1 MAFLNLSALV
11 KEQEE
16 WEKEKALNTPKES
29 EAPVILNESKAP
41 KSSDLIPEIM
51 RISWEILRK
60 ASQNLNDL
68 RVKKSASILF
78 DRVIMAIILNG
89 VAGYF
94 DRGKLP
100 KEEGD
105 LKRYCEAAIIREDVK
120 FSALFDETKASVSDL
135 MRRYNMGDYSEL
147 TDDKRVEI
155 FYRTYLYSLIT
166 PLMRMIEDFLDQ
178 KFPDGIEVDYKL
190 LRPDLYVKYDKSSPS
205 KIAFTSMDDTL
216 IEGKDENDKQTFLFL
231 KTLKSLA
238 REIVRNVGIVD
249 EIKGASNAFHKA
261 MEIGL
266 GIRHSD
272 SEWSTWER
280 YFSGDMA
287 RGLYFCENKSLE
299 GIINNLIALP
309 KRKVREAVDAY
320 KYQVLNSEICMR
332 GALLLQEKY
341 TFNTAPDYGS
351 GVHLEGYRQMIEEQ
365 PKGYVDAMHELLCR
379 LFFEGEERYAIEA
392 TDSLGSSKRT
402 KDLIGEYHHTTTT
415 FKLVLDRSSGGY
427 NSPAEYIFNVEV
439 TFHVAEF
446 I

>member
-1 MAFLNLSALV
+1 MAFLKLSALV

-41 KSSDLIPEIM
+41 KTSDLIPEIM

-216 IEGKDENDKQTFLFL
+216 IEGKEENDKQTFLFL

-249 EIKGASNAFHKA
+249 EIKGASNTFHKA
-261 MEIGL
+261 MEIAL

-272 SEWSTWER
+272 SEWSTWES

-287 RGLYFCENKSLE
+287 RGLYFCENKSLG

-320 KYQVLNSEICMR
+320 KYQVPNSEICMR

-351 GVHLEGYRQMIEEQ
+351 GVQIEESRQIIEEQ
-365 PKGYVDAMHELLCR
+365 PKGYVDAMHELLCK